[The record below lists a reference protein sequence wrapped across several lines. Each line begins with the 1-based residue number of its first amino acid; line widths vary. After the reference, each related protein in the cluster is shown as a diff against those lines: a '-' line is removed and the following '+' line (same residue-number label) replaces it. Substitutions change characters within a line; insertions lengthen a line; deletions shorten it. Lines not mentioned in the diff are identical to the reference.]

1 MKSFMS
7 TWMKVEATWNPEV
20 LREELT
26 PQPNLTRRIPAAVSL
41 RLRSMLLDATS
52 FVLLQLRDPP
62 CLLTEAAQHPQGR
75 RMEPETVFHLG
86 RPLRIQARHC
96 HWGKPHPLFAA
107 PGLLPNCSMA
117 FSPFSNSAQKDVLHI
132 NILSIKRRVGLQCR
146 RIFSDRTS
154 QHSRFEGWS
163 LDFKVLGLR
172 DDTSP

>member
-96 HWGKPHPLFAA
+96 HWGNPHPLFAA
-107 PGLLPNCSMA
+107 PGLSPQLQHGLLSLLK
-117 FSPFSNSAQKDVLHI
+117 FSTERRAAHKHPIHKKKGWAAVSKDL
-132 NILSIKRRVGLQCR
+132 
-146 RIFSDRTS
+146 
-154 QHSRFEGWS
+154 
-163 LDFKVLGLR
+163 LR
-172 DDTSP
+172 SYVPTF